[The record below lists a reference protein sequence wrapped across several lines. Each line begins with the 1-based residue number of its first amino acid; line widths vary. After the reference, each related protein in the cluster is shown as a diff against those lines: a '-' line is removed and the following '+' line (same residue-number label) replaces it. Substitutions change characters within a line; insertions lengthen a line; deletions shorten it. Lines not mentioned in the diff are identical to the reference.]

1 MHWYQQSAERGYAM
15 AMHNVATLYR
25 DGRGADSDLII
36 AAEWY
41 EKAAH
46 RGNAYSQAML
56 GWMHENGKG
65 VKQDFVLA
73 AEWYRR
79 AAMQGLSIGQISLGL
94 FYFHGAGVEK
104 DLAEAYKWLLL
115 SANNGHE
122 KAAKYCTEIAS
133 QLTEKELVSAQE
145 KVANFMARPVH
156 QIKHSKA
163 GE

>member
-1 MHWYQQSAERGYAM
+1 
-15 AMHNVATLYR
+15 MHNVATLYR
-25 DGRGADSDLII
+25 DGKGVEADPIT

-41 EKAAH
+41 EKASH

-56 GWMHENGKG
+56 AWMYENGRG
-65 VKQDFVLA
+65 VKQGFVLA

-79 AAMQGLSIGQISLGL
+79 AAMQGLSVGQISLGL

-122 KAAKYCTEIAS
+122 KASKYCTEIAA
-133 QLTEKELVSAQE
+133 QLTPEQMAAAQE
-145 KVANFMARPVH
+145 EVARFQARPIH
-156 QIKHSKA
+156 QVKHSKA
-163 GE
+163 SE